1 MKGDGGDDAAADDD
15 GGGGI
20 RTDCL
25 LFAYYI
31 EEDMG
36 TKENAERITIK

>member
-1 MKGDGGDDAAADDD
+1 MEGDDAADSGG

-31 EEDMG
+31 EDMG
-36 TKENAERITIK
+36 TKQNAERITIK

>member
-1 MKGDGGDDAAADDD
+1 MEGDDAARGG

-31 EEDMG
+31 EDMG
-36 TKENAERITIK
+36 TKQNAERITIK